1 MSQRKRMRDLLVG
14 NNAGQTTTAT
24 LIFMALHDKYRF
36 NKKRLEAIKA
46 KCNEYNE
53 NEIKNDPK
61 YTGKAF
67 LVMRDKLE
75 SLGIDIRLQRD
86 FTNWIVAGLG
96 LSGKEQR
103 IAAKET
109 IEMVYVYL
117 FMALRELY
125 NFGRKRMQWLQRKI
139 KFYAG
144 CIREGTPRIEEY
156 MKCLSIE
163 CGQHYPNL
171 TVCEEKYG
179 ELKIY
184 G

>member
-1 MSQRKRMRDLLVG
+1 MRQERKLRDLLVG

-24 LIFMALHDKYRF
+24 LIFMALHDKYGF
-36 NKKRLEAIKA
+36 NKKRLEAIKG
-46 KCNEYNE
+46 KCNEYNQR
-53 NEIKNDPK
+53 EIKNDPQR
-61 YTGKAF
+61 TGKSF
-67 LVMRDKLE
+67 WIMRDKLE
-75 SLGIDIRLQRD
+75 SLGIDARLRRD
-86 FTNWIVAGLG
+86 FINWIVAGIG
-96 LSGKEQR
+96 LNGKEQR

-117 FMALRELY
+117 FMAVHELY
-125 NFGRKRMQWLQRKI
+125 GFGRQRMQWLQEKI

-156 MKCLSIE
+156 MKCLSVE
-163 CGQHYPNL
+163 CGQIYPNL
-171 TVCEEKYG
+171 AACEKKYG